1 MIRPRPKPL
10 LLVLLAVL
18 AVVGTPASAPWRT
31 LPGWLAASAA
41 ALVIDAPLLRWR
53 TGRWQFPRGG
63 LITAWLV
70 ALVLSPYEPAWVA
83 ATAVG
88 VGLVSKHL
96 ARRGRVNV
104 ANPAAVGLVAVSVLT
119 GAAEN
124 WWGALADV
132 PPVAGW
138 GLVLG
143 VSVVVAERVHKLP
156 LALAFLGAFGATCT
170 AATFVV
176 APDHL
181 AEVFVAPDLLA
192 LIFFAGVMLTD
203 PPTSPVALAAQVWHG
218 LAVGLV
224 AAALLL
230 GTTLTAPWLWGLL
243 AGNLLEAW
251 RRWRVD
257 VATRRGHAVPRY
269 S

>member
-1 MIRPRPKPL
+1 MTTPKPKPL
-10 LLVLLAVL
+10 LLVLLALL
-18 AVVGTPASAPWRT
+18 AVVGTPTTAPWRT

-41 ALVIDAPLLRWR
+41 ALVVDAPLLRWR

-70 ALVLSPYEPAWVA
+70 ALILSPYEPMWVA

-88 VGLVSKHL
+88 VGLASKHVW
-96 ARRGRVNV
+96 RRGRVNV
-104 ANPAAVGLVAVSVLT
+104 ANPAAVGLVAVSVMT
-119 GAAEN
+119 GAAQN

-143 VSVVVAERVHKLP
+143 VSVVVAARVHKLP
-156 LALAFLGAFGATCT
+156 LALAFLGVFGATCT

-176 APDHL
+176 APEQL
-181 AEVFVAPDLLA
+181 AEVFVAPDVLA
-192 LIFFAGVMLTD
+192 LILFAGVMLTD
-203 PPTSPVALAAQVWHG
+203 PPTSPVAVSAQVWHG
-218 LAVGLV
+218 LLVGLL

-230 GTTLTAPWLWGLL
+230 ETTVTAPWLWALL

-257 VATRRGHAVPRY
+257 VATRRARPVPGH